1 MTAGT
6 RGLWTFW
13 KMVPVAACAWRG
25 QDAFATVRKGRRRVI
40 VVTRFPRVVLFVV
53 VAAGCAGSIP
63 DPPPRP
69 GAEPDIAARPADP
82 GIEGSPRR
90 GLERRLRGLP
100 LPPIPRWHPKV
111 GRLTGQGSLA
121 VGTTRD
127 GFVVGC
133 RPFPLE
139 GPHHRVLAE
148 QARRGTNCG
157 TDEMVAALLRAAEVV
172 AKRYPG
178 AVLPVGNLSRA
189 GGGDIPWSIS
199 HNAGR
204 DADVGFY
211 LVGLDGRQVVPDDL
225 VRLDRAGRAEVEMPD
240 GRRESVRLDVRR
252 TWWFV
257 RTLLTDPA
265 VEVQW
270 VFVARPIREMLLEHA
285 KRRGESAALVAKAAE
300 AMAQPRRAL
309 PHDDHLHVR
318 IYCAPDD
325 LYEGCRDAGSD
336 RSWHVARPDRVEA
349 RVRELKRLLS
359 SRSAATR
366 AAAITVLGRMDRR
379 EVLPVFAR
387 SLFDRDAGVRLAAAF
402 ALRETGVAGVEDA
415 VARAVARGTDPTLVP
430 ILLDA
435 VNRTLH
441 GGHRVEVLA
450 RLLGVTREFRLNHD
464 VFEIRRT
471 VADFALE
478 ELEASPP
485 REAVP
490 VLVRALRNPG
500 VDRAAVHRAL
510 IRLTAFDPGPSGDPA
525 PAWEA
530 WWRAH
535 RRQTPEQWYVKAFRD
550 AGVLP
555 DEAVGPGGLEA
566 LARVIRGEAAGGWA
580 GHHGETP
587 RRAAWS
593 LLGRFAS
600 RLAPGWRRPWPAD
613 SIEPWGVLAEAV
625 AGSLLARTARSADA
639 ENP

>member
-1 MTAGT
+1 MQG
-6 RGLWTFW
+6 
-13 KMVPVAACAWRG
+13 
-25 QDAFATVRKGRRRVI
+25 RKRVI
-40 VVTRFPRVVLFVV
+40 TVARFPGVVLPIAVV
-53 VAAGCAGSIP
+53 AGCAGSIP

-69 GAEPDIAARPADP
+69 GAEPDIAGRPADA
-82 GIEGSPRR
+82 GIVGSPRR
-90 GLERRLRGLP
+90 GLETRLQGLP
-100 LPPIPRWHPKV
+100 LPPVPREHPKV
-111 GRLTGQGSLA
+111 GRLTGKGSLA
-121 VGTTRD
+121 IGTTRD
-127 GFVVGC
+127 GFVVDC

-139 GPHHRVLAE
+139 GPHHRVLAR
-148 QARRGTNCG
+148 QAGRGTNCG
-157 TDEMVAALLRAAEVV
+157 TDEIVTALLRAAEAV

-211 LVGLDGRQVVPDDL
+211 LVGPEGHQVVPDDL
-225 VRLDRAGRAEVEMPD
+225 VRVDGSGRAEVARPD
-240 GRRESVRLDVRR
+240 GRSESARLDVRR

-265 VEVQW
+265 IEVQW
-270 VFVARPIREMLLEHA
+270 LFVARPIRRLLLEHA
-285 KRRGESAALVAKAAE
+285 TRLGESAALVAKAAE

-336 RSWHVARPDRVEA
+336 RSWHLARPDRVEA
-349 RVRELKRLLS
+349 RVRELKGLLS

-379 EVLPVFAR
+379 EFLPVFAR
-387 SLFDRDAGVRLAAAF
+387 SLSDRDPGVRLAAAS
-402 ALRETGVAGVEDA
+402 ALRETGVAGVEGA
-415 VARAVARGTDPTLVP
+415 VVRAVGRGTDPTLVP
-430 ILLDA
+430 VLLDA
-435 VNRTLH
+435 LNRTLH
-441 GGHRVEVLA
+441 GGHRLEVLA
-450 RLLGVTREFRLNHD
+450 SLLGVKHEFRLD
-464 VFEIRRT
+464 RGVFEIRRT
-471 VADFALE
+471 VAEFALE
-478 ELEASPP
+478 ELEAGPP
-485 REAVP
+485 RKVVP
-490 VLVRALRNPG
+490 VLVRALRRPG

-510 IRLTAFDPGPSGDPA
+510 TRLTAFEPGSSEDPA

-535 RRQTPEQWYVKAFRD
+535 RRQTPEQWYVEAFRD

-566 LARVIRGEAAGGWA
+566 LVRIVRGEADGGWA
-580 GHHGETP
+580 GRTDPGEAP
-587 RRAAWS
+587 RLAAWS
-593 LLGRFAS
+593 LLRRFAS

-613 SIEPWGVLAEAV
+613 SIEPWGVLAETV
-625 AGSLLARTARSADA
+625 TRSLLAEATIGVPGPR
-639 ENP
+639 PPPP